1 MEHLALT
8 LVLVIIHERATMEG
22 LTVLSLF
29 YENVSIAPFPRVVG
43 AMNYALGFTLPV

>member
-8 LVLVIIHERATMEG
+8 LVLVIINERAKIEG

-29 YENVSIAPFPRVVG
+29 YENVSIASASQSSGGP
-43 AMNYALGFTLPV
+43 

>member
-8 LVLVIIHERATMEG
+8 LVLVIINKRATTDE

-29 YENVSIAPFPRVVG
+29 CENVSIVSASQSGGGP
-43 AMNYALGFTLPV
+43 